1 MNRRLFLK
9 NAGALSAL
17 AVLPTYACSL
27 SSPSRFKMG
36 YQLYSIRDY
45 MADDPLATLKA
56 LIEMGYESFE
66 TYGYQPDSDQIY
78 GYSAQDFRSVLDDLG
93 VVAPSGHFGFD
104 PYLFASEKELL
115 PFVDGC
121 LKGAE
126 TMGMK
131 YLTWPFISEEKRN
144 LEGFYQLAKQLNT
157 IGNHIK
163 GSGIGLAFHNHGYEF
178 EDHQGETGYDIIL
191 RDTDPELVKL
201 QLDMYWLKHSTE
213 LTPQQLIED
222 QPGRFV
228 MWHIKDMDKETRDYT
243 ELGNGSIDYRTYL
256 PDPESS
262 GLEYYFIEQGGN
274 YAVNS
279 MQSAADSALYFK
291 RYLKEKFRQSE

>member
-1 MNRRLFLK
+1 MNRRRFIQNTGLL
-9 NAGALSAL
+9 AAL
-17 AVLPTYACSL
+17 AVVPSYACQTSL
-27 SSPSRFKMG
+27 ASKYKMG
-36 YQLYSIRDY
+36 YQLFSIRDE
-45 MADDPLATLKA
+45 MAKDPLATLKA
-56 LIEMGYESFE
+56 LTEMGYESFE

-78 GYSAQDFRSVLDDLG
+78 GYSARDFRSVLDDLG
-93 VVAPSGHFGFD
+93 AVAPSGHFGFD

-131 YLTWPFISEEKRN
+131 FLTWPFISEEKRN
-144 LEGFYQLAKQLNT
+144 LEGFYQLARQLNT

-178 EDHQGETGYDIIL
+178 EDHQGEKGYDIIL
-191 RDTDPELVKL
+191 RDTDPEVVKL
-201 QLDMYWLKHSTE
+201 QLDMYWLKHSTN
-213 LTPQQLIED
+213 LSPQQLIED

-243 ELGNGSIDYRTYL
+243 ELGNGSIDYTTYL
-256 PDPESS
+256 PNPKDA
-262 GLEYYFIEQGGN
+262 GLEFYFIEQGGN
-274 YAVNS
+274 FTVNS
-279 MQSAADSALYFK
+279 MQSARDSAAYFK
-291 RYLKEKFRQSE
+291 AHLKDLI